1 MAVSSCTFYD
11 DYIEH
16 AIEDMVIFGQIVA
29 KSHFVT
35 EFFLRQEYRISTKV
49 CKFVNCN

>member
-11 DYIEH
+11 EYIEH

-35 EFFLRQEYRISTKV
+35 EFFPPPRVPHLDKSM
-49 CKFVNCN
+49 

>member
-16 AIEDMVIFGQIVA
+16 AIEDMVLFGQIALCYGIFPPPRVPHLD
-29 KSHFVT
+29 KSM
-35 EFFLRQEYRISTKV
+35 
-49 CKFVNCN
+49 

>member
-16 AIEDMVIFGQIVA
+16 AIHAIEDMVLFGQIVA

-35 EFFLRQEYRISTKV
+35 NIVLNKIEKKEKGSSH
-49 CKFVNCN
+49 